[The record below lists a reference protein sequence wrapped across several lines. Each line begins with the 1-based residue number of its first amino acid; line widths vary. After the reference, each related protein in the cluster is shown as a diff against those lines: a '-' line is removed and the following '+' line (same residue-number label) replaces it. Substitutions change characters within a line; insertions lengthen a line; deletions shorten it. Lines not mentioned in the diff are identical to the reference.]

1 MPALF
6 YEVKTQ
12 IYGMMVKVYIKR
24 LDKYGQAQ
32 ELARRH
38 AQAAF
43 EEKAK
48 SAEKENAAP
57 LGSSKKRPERRVVF
71 NSYILV
77 FSFRFDKYCFR
88 LIFG

>member
-1 MPALF
+1 
-6 YEVKTQ
+6 
-12 IYGMMVKVYIKR
+12 MMVKVYIKR

-57 LGSSKKRPERRVVF
+57 LGSSKKTTRTPG
-71 NSYILV
+71 
-77 FSFRFDKYCFR
+77 RF
-88 LIFG
+88 